1 MPVALRVLMLT
12 LLVLFVLLR
21 QIRRKMFMQVSCI
34 VLTYSYNFHTFSY
47 PPFPTSH
54 TFVHFAYLVIKFR
67 TSFIAFPIFSAFSC
81 IFPHVHIC
89 FATFHIYFR
98 TFCCIFLYLSYL
110 FLCFSYL
117 SIFVPL
123 IWQYLFLRTRLTFF
137 YLLSTFLEEG
147 RKKALFNG
155 GVWGGGAPQVRRGL
169 REVSQESRK
178 NR

>member
-67 TSFIAFPIFSAFSC
+67 ASFIAFPIFSAFSC
-81 IFPHVHIC
+81 IFLHVHIC
-89 FATFHIYFR
+89 FTTFHIF
-98 TFCCIFLYLSYL
+98 SYIL
-110 FLCFSYL
+110 LCFP
-117 SIFVPL
+117 IFVIPFPM
-123 IWQYLFLRTRLTFF
+123 LFIPFHICSPNLAVPFPTYSPHLLLPSF
-137 YLLSTFLEEG
+137 YLL
-147 RKKALFNG
+147 
-155 GVWGGGAPQVRRGL
+155 RR
-169 REVSQESRK
+169 R
-178 NR
+178 

>member
-67 TSFIAFPIFSAFSC
+67 TSFIAFPMFSAFPR
-81 IFPHVHIC
+81 IFPCVHIC
-89 FATFHIYFR
+89 FTTFHIFSCILLYFPI
-98 TFCCIFLYLSYL
+98 FVIPFPMLFIPFHVCSHIFLP
-110 FLCFSYL
+110 F
-117 SIFVPL
+117 P
-123 IWQYLFLRTRLTFF
+123 TF
-137 YLLSTFLEEG
+137 
-147 RKKALFNG
+147 
-155 GVWGGGAPQVRRGL
+155 P
-169 REVSQESRK
+169 
-178 NR
+178 